1 VRFGNLSS
9 HKDQRNPVTRQ
20 ATPQLQNL
28 ALQLLVHEAKN
39 SPSPAKLAEAL
50 EVCCQRLHKRLDSLI
65 GAGGFRALLDRA
77 LFLAK
82 KEHPWLKAVGIGEY
96 PGCELKVLHEAMN
109 GRKPAEVRE
118 AFTIILANVIWLL
131 VTFIGEDIAFGLVEE
146 AWPGTKIAPPPA
158 RFSSHTSA
166 DLKRG

>member
-1 VRFGNLSS
+1 
-9 HKDQRNPVTRQ
+9 VTRQ
-20 ATPQLQNL
+20 ATPQLKNL
-28 ALQLLVHEAKN
+28 ALQLLEHEAKN

-82 KEHPWLKAVGIGEY
+82 KEHPWLKAVGIGDY

-109 GRKPAEVRE
+109 GRKPAEVKE

-131 VTFIGEDIAFGLVEE
+131 VTFIGEDIAYGLIEE
-146 AWPGTKIAPPPA
+146 AWPGTKIAPPP
-158 RFSSHTSA
+158 RTS
-166 DLKRG
+166 LPHKRRSEKRMSR